1 MLEVPQSPVRLLAAE
16 RAAPDPAA
24 PRYEL
29 DVVVA
34 SLRSSR
40 EITHNIRHG
49 GRVRQPPS
57 LEVLAEIVDDL
68 TSALFPS
75 HRGSADAGPAGFDT
89 FVRGTLN
96 RALGLLEEQVRRSLG
111 FTRAD
116 DRSDGER
123 ERDALSI
130 VRAFAASLPVV
141 RGALVTD
148 LRAAY
153 DGDPAATS
161 LPEILL
167 GYPGMAAVIC
177 HRLAHVLHGLG
188 APLPARLI
196 SAVARSKTGVD
207 IHPAASIGPSFFI
220 DRGTGLVIGE
230 TAVVGARVRLYQGVT
245 LGAWDVRPGATAVA
259 IAGEQRHPTVED
271 DVTVHAGA
279 TVLGRVTIG
288 RGSTI
293 CGNVWLTDSVPPGSR
308 IEQASARQVGTGDR

>member
-1 MLEVPQSPVRLLAAE
+1 MLEVPQPPFRLLAME
-16 RAAPDPAA
+16 RDAPDPSA

-57 LEVLAEIVDDL
+57 LEVLTEIVDDL

-75 HRGSADAGPAGFDT
+75 HRGSGDAGPAGFDT

-130 VRAFAASLPVV
+130 TRAFAASLPVV
-141 RGALVTD
+141 RCALVAD

-161 LPEILL
+161 LPEVLL
-167 GYPGMAAVIC
+167 GYPGMAAVIG

-196 SAVARSKTGVD
+196 SAAARSRTGVD

-220 DRGTGLVIGE
+220 DRGTGLVI
-230 TAVVGARVRLYQGVT
+230 VGARVRLYQGVT
-245 LGAWDVRPGATAVA
+245 LGAWDVRPGATASA

-271 DVTVHAGA
+271 DVTIHAGA

-308 IEQASARQVGTGDR
+308 IEQARARPVGTGDR